1 MSVVIN
7 LESSCRYVRMELME
21 YRYGDNPGFRRARAS
36 LDQLSPEVEEELR
49 TEKEV
54 MGCYGEHLDRL
65 SSVLNRL
72 TTDQIGEQYAQLK
85 SDLFSTSMAFFSSVS
100 EQLTQFLRRVRVR
113 LRGLPTDM
121 KRHLLNYMRDWW
133 IEKIYPMLQG
143 FVDKL
148 DDLAKRLAV
157 DSFSVSLNYAF
168 ISVGFTFK
176 PTFKK

>member
-1 MSVVIN
+1 
-7 LESSCRYVRMELME
+7 MELME
-21 YRYGDNPGFRRARAS
+21 HRYGDYPGFRRARSS
-36 LDQLSPEVEEELR
+36 LDRLSPEVEKELK
-49 TEKEV
+49 TEKEM
-54 MGCYGEHLDRL
+54 MGCYGEHLHGL
-65 SSVLNRL
+65 SSVLNTL
-72 TTDQIGEQYAQLK
+72 TTDEISERYAQLK

-100 EQLTQFLRRVRVR
+100 EQLTQFLRRVRAR

-143 FVDKL
+143 FVDKI
-148 DDLAKRLAV
+148 DDVATRLGV
-157 DSFSVSLNYAF
+157 DSYSVSLDYAF